1 MSFRMVVRGCHQR
14 FAVTAYFP
22 TSALRSAKPLSNS
35 LPIVLSMLKIVP
47 KTRLML
53 EYGPALVHPKR
64 PFSILSAKILHWC
77 RLKRSFAQGA

>member
-1 MSFRMVVRGCHQR
+1 MVVRGCHQR

-22 TSALRSAKPLSNS
+22 TSALRLAKPLSNS

-53 EYGPALVHPKR
+53 GYGPAMVQFTPVEYFRRKYAEGPLWVEIGYSALV
-64 PFSILSAKILHWC
+64 
-77 RLKRSFAQGA
+77 GE